1 MVLASIGNGWGA
13 FKLEERNLGL
23 YSRRT
28 NVEYKDYYKVLGLA
42 KSATEKEIKAAYRKL
57 ARKHHPDMNQ
67 GNPKAEARFKEIG
80 EAYEVLSDPEKRKR
94 YDELGADWK
103 SHRPAAPGAGG
114 WPGGGQRVDFGDF
127 GGSGAAG
134 FSDFFSTFFGGSGGS
149 GGFPGFDSERAG
161 EVGAGRRAS
170 AEPEVVLTLEEV
182 LKGAT
187 RTVELSESG
196 PKSRIEVRIPPG
208 VREGSRVRVAGEKGD
223 GKRRREFHLRVRIA
237 PHPVFERKGEDL
249 QASVKV
255 PLTTAV
261 LGGEVDVPTLE
272 GPVGHEDPGR
282 NHRGPDLSPAREGP
296 APPRVRRGTGRHP
309 GDPQRGPAEAAIFA
323 AARAF
328 RGVAASRR
336 LE

>member
-13 FKLEERNLGL
+13 FKLEDRNFGL

-28 NVEYKDYYKVLGLA
+28 KVEYKDYYKVLGLA

-134 FSDFFSTFFGGSGGS
+134 FSDFFSTFFGPGGGFS
-149 GGFPGFDSERAG
+149 GGFPGFDPDRAG

-182 LKGAT
+182 LNGAT

-196 PKSRIEVRIPPG
+196 PKSRIEVRIPSG

-223 GKRRREFHLRVRIA
+223 GKRRREFHLRVKIA

-255 PLTTAV
+255 PPTTAV
-261 LGGEVDVPTLE
+261 LGGEVEVPTLE
-272 GPVGHEDPGR
+272 GPVAMKIPEGTTVGQTFRLRGKGLPRPESGGGR
-282 NHRGPDLSPAREGP
+282 GDILVTLSVDLPKSLSAR
-296 APPRVRRGTGRHP
+296 
-309 GDPQRGPAEAAIFA
+309 QRELFEEL
-323 AARAF
+323 
-328 RGVAASRR
+328 RR
-336 LE
+336 LGI

>member
-114 WPGGGQRVDFGDF
+114 WPGGGRRVDFGDF

-134 FSDFFSTFFGGSGGS
+134 FSDFFSTFFGSGGVS
-149 GGFPGFDSERAG
+149 GFPGFDSDQGG
-161 EVGAGRRAS
+161 EMGAGRRAS

-182 LKGAT
+182 LQGAT

-237 PHPVFERKGEDL
+237 PHAVFERKGEDL

-272 GPVGHEDPGR
+272 GPVAMKIPEGTTVGQTFRLRGKGLPRLESGGR
-282 NHRGPDLSPAREGP
+282 GDRGDILVTLSVDLPKQLSSRQRELF
-296 APPRVRRGTGRHP
+296 
-309 GDPQRGPAEAAIFA
+309 EEL
-323 AARAF
+323 
-328 RGVAASRR
+328 RR
-336 LE
+336 LGG